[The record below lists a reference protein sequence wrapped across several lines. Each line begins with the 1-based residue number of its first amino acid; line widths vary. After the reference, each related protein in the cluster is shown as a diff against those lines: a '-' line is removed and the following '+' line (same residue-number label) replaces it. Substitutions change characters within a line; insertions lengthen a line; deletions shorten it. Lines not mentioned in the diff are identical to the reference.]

1 MLNHSR
7 LCAWLHLVSGV
18 AIIVVLSV
26 VLATAASQY
35 ADSALSPFVKSLMGS
50 VGLVVGTALCIVAGI
65 ELVGAAA
72 FLASKP
78 IGRPLLLL
86 SAAFHVINFPIG
98 TALSVYTFWALLRG
112 QPSQGLQAPEA

>member
-1 MLNHSR
+1 MVNHSR
-7 LCAWLHLVSGV
+7 LCAWLHLISGV

-26 VLATAASQY
+26 ILATAASQY
-35 ADSALSPFVKSLMGS
+35 TSSSLSPYVKSLMGT

-78 IGRPLLLL
+78 IGRPLLML

-98 TALSVYTFWALLRG
+98 TALSIYTFWVLLRS
-112 QPSQGLQAPEA
+112 QAPQGLQRPEA